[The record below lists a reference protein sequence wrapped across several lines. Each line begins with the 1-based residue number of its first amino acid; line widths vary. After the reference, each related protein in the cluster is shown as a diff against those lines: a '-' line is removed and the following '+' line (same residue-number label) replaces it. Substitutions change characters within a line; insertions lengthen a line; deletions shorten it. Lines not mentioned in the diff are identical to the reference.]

1 MSTNENIDLGAP
13 RVIAIRHGQQIFEY
27 TLPPIAHELWL
38 KYFDGIVSTAE
49 REGKEIVQHVD
60 ASSAGLELV
69 EKLLPTDGTA
79 RIPMA
84 HKLAIVNVLTS
95 AYVPDGDMRGFG
107 EIPLVAI
114 WSAGEN
120 KTMRRH
126 KNLLHVFEEPTAE
139 QNRRYRRDDS
149 RSQIIGGSRKGTTV
163 YRGAQRTLAALYD
176 ELVVSVAGYA
186 FNGVA
191 LEGRDQIARCMDTF
205 HKVAAMVQLFAP
217 ASVEIE
223 DEVEDE

>member
-1 MSTNENIDLGAP
+1 MSTNESIDLAKP

-27 TLPPIAHELWL
+27 TVPLISHDLWL

-49 REGKEIVQHVD
+49 REGKEVVQHID

-69 EKLLPTDGTA
+69 EKLLPANPET
-79 RIPMA
+79 RVPMA

-114 WSAGEN
+114 WSASEN

-126 KNLLHVFEEPTAE
+126 KDLVHVFEEPTAE

-149 RSQIIGGSRKGTTV
+149 RSQIVGGSRKGMTV

-176 ELVVSVAGYA
+176 ELIVSVEGYTV
-186 FNGVA
+186 NGEPLTGRENVA
-191 LEGRDQIARCMDTF
+191 RSMDTY
-205 HKVAAMVQLFAP
+205 HKVASVMRVFAAGEVP
-217 ASVEIE
+217 MD
-223 DEVEDE
+223 DEEEE